1 MNPWHAVI
9 AFETQG
15 YVPIVKDGANSLK
28 GILIVKADSQ
38 ISEINQLLFRTQLES
53 LGYRCTLVA
62 DGLEA
67 LKALEKAAYDLI
79 LTDVSMPNLG
89 GLELTSKIRTG
100 QSALKEKGEQ
110 IPIVACSANAMND
123 DQEAGLDAGVDAYLT
138 KPFKKEQLAGV
149 LQTVLG
155 GKKPT

>member
-1 MNPWHAVI
+1 
-9 AFETQG
+9 
-15 YVPIVKDGANSLK
+15 
-28 GILIVKADSQ
+28 
-38 ISEINQLLFRTQLES
+38 
-53 LGYRCTLVA
+53 
-62 DGLEA
+62 
-67 LKALEKAAYDLI
+67 
-79 LTDVSMPNLG
+79 MPNLG

-110 IPIVACSANAMND
+110 MPIVACSANAMND